1 LSYNRLML
9 NVPLRAPGDESAG
22 GPQSGLQSGPLG
34 ATVPPRRAGSVNLRG
49 MGTGPGDDESSPLDP
64 ANQSLADALK
74 IMLGLLQIGMAILA
88 GLYFLSG
95 VKPVPEGTQAIRLLF
110 GAKQGEPLDPGLRF
124 SAPFPL
130 GELVVVKRGY
140 EEIAIDR
147 DFWLY
152 VPDGQAD
159 NVSIEKLVPTASLKP
174 DQGGSG
180 SVLTAD
186 GNIAHT
192 KWAVGFRREDAAKY
206 AQNVLPQDEEKL
218 IRAAVKRGVVHA
230 CSTVTIDELLKQSS
244 SGASSVAARAKA
256 VAQRTLDSFN
266 SGLVIDQLTL
276 TQTIAPLAVRSDFAK
291 VQAAVSN
298 AAKAV
303 NEAETQARN
312 IRGDAAGEAVD
323 DLIRGIDAYEAALA
337 SGDKAAAGPALAAV
351 DNLLQGTVASVDG
364 AAVSPRVGGKVT
376 AIISSA
382 QRDRA
387 AAVTRAR
394 ATLESFNAKHDQFK
408 QNPSV
413 MIQTEW
419 TRAVAAFMKRDSL
432 QILSV
437 PGDVAMLRLQMN
449 PDPDLIKEIDR
460 AQKERESIIT
470 EQKRLAEMERNRFKT
485 NTVNNLGQ

>member
-1 LSYNRLML
+1 
-9 NVPLRAPGDESAG
+9 LRHSELHSLLREPTPDS
-22 GPQSGLQSGPLG
+22 SGL
-34 ATVPPRRAGSVNLRG
+34 PPAPETAPTRRAGSVNLRAG
-49 MGTGPGDDESSPLDP
+49 MAGADASDVSPLDP
-64 ANQSLADALK
+64 ANQSLADALR
-74 IMLGLLQIGMAILA
+74 IMLGLLQLGMAILA
-88 GLYFLSG
+88 GLYFFSG
-95 VKPVPEGTQAIRLLF
+95 VRPVAEGTQAIRLLF
-110 GAKQGEPLDPGLRF
+110 GARQGEPLDPGLRF

-130 GELVVVKRGY
+130 GELVEVRRGY

-152 VPDGQAD
+152 IPDGQAD
-159 NVSIEKLVPTASLKP
+159 NVSIEKLVPSASLKP

-192 KWAVGFRREDAAKY
+192 KWNVGFRREDAAKY
-206 AQNVLPQDEEKL
+206 AQNVLPSDEEKL

-230 CSTVTIDELLKQSS
+230 CATVSIDELLKQSS
-244 SGASSVAARAKA
+244 SGPGSVAARAKA

-276 TQTIAPLAVRSDFAK
+276 NQTIAPLAVRTDFAK

-303 NEAETQARN
+303 NEAQTTARN
-312 IRGDAAGEAVD
+312 TRAEAAGEAVD
-323 DLIRGIDAYEAALA
+323 SIVRAIDSYEATLA
-337 SGDKAAAGPALAAV
+337 GSDKAAQAAALSVV
-351 DNLLQGTVASVDG
+351 DNLLQGNTVALDG
-364 AAVSPRVGGKVT
+364 QEVNARVGGKVT

-387 AAVTRAR
+387 ASVTRAR
-394 ATLESFNAKHDQFK
+394 ATLESFNAKLDQYN

-413 MIQTEW
+413 MIHTEW
-419 TRAVAAFMKRDSL
+419 TRAVAAFLKRDSL
-432 QILSV
+432 QIMSV
-437 PGDVAMLRLQMN
+437 PGDISLLRLQMN

-460 AQKERESIIT
+460 AAKERESIIAET
-470 EQKRLAEMERNRFKT
+470 KRMEELERIRFKT
-485 NTVNNLGQ
+485 NTTSNSLSN

>member
-1 LSYNRLML
+1 MSYDRLSMLMS
-9 NVPLRAPGDESAG
+9 N
-22 GPQSGLQSGPLG
+22 GPLHSPDAEGGG
-34 ATVPPRRAGSVNLRG
+34 AGVPARRAGSVNLREAG
-49 MGTGPGDDESSPLDP
+49 GGNDSDDHSPLDP

-95 VKPVPEGTQAIRLLF
+95 VKPVPEGTQAIRLMF

-152 VPDGQAD
+152 VPEGQIE

-192 KWAVGFRREDAAKY
+192 KWNVGFRREDAAKY
-206 AQNVLPQDEEKL
+206 AQNVLPQDEDKL

-312 IRGDAAGEAVD
+312 TRGDAAGEAVD
-323 DLIRGIDAYEAALA
+323 DIVRAIDAYEATLA
-337 SGDKAAAGPALAAV
+337 GNDKAASGVALLRV
-351 DNLLQGTVASVDG
+351 DNLLQNLPVEIDG
-364 AAVSPRVGGKVT
+364 KTINPRVGGKVT
-376 AIISSA
+376 SIISSA
-382 QRDRA
+382 QRDRSA
-387 AAVTRAR
+387 SVTRAR
-394 ATLESFNAKHDQFK
+394 AALESFAAKNDQYK

-437 PGDVAMLRLQMN
+437 PGDLSLLRLQLN

-460 AQKERESIIT
+460 AAKERESMLT
-470 EQKRLAEMERNRFKT
+470 EQKRMEELERNRFKT
-485 NTVNNLGQ
+485 NTTTNNLAN